1 MVTIQSISLDIYPPK
16 SVNIEELS
24 PQNKKNCKTLCCH
37 AGMTNKGLLPTKL
50 EKKKKTRKKLKLN

>member
-24 PQNKKNCKTLCCH
+24 PQNKKNSKTLCCH
-37 AGMTNKGLLPTKL
+37 AGMANKGLLTTKL
-50 EKKKKTRKKLKLN
+50 EKN